1 MFIDLLTKPVTP
13 THSFIPIPSI
23 LAASP
28 STGAVTLDVDEAECF
43 TVLLARAVL
52 EEPDPAVV
60 VAVGVESARD
70 FQACP
75 GDKVAV
81 LVGYG
86 TNNPPG
92 VFVFESC
99 ELLSGTSGV
108 SGASGSGRLGLAA
121 GAWGSLGTIGEKGSS
136 GVIGL
141 GMGRGGGG
149 IKAAE
154 DVATK
159 RRHNRVCGSILEGV

>member
-1 MFIDLLTKPVTP
+1 M
-13 THSFIPIPSI
+13 
-23 LAASP
+23 
-28 STGAVTLDVDEAECF
+28 
-43 TVLLARAVL
+43 LARAVL
-52 EEPDPAVV
+52 EEPDPAVE
-60 VAVGVESARD
+60 VAVAVESRKD
-70 FQACP
+70 CQACA

-86 TNNPPG
+86 TNNPAG

-99 ELLSGTSGV
+99 ELLSGASGV
-108 SGASGSGRLGLAA
+108 SGTSGSGRFGLAA
-121 GAWGSLGTIGEKGSS
+121 GTWGSLGTIGEKGSS

-154 DVATK
+154 DVATR
-159 RRHNRVCGSILEGV
+159 RRHNRVCGNILKGR